1 MIYQVLYL
9 LCVWLP
15 LRAKEELSREGQKA
29 IQTKACA
36 GKHFVRCEL
45 SSRGQKVRSQRHLY
59 ICHIFFQLHR
69 LPCVWTSSHSQIIF
83 SVLLWGTHTA
93 CHIPRTQH
101 AGEKHQVPRRQIQI
115 LGIRLSNASFIQ
127 SPIYISYIKTKFCLI
142 NNHFTFFLYHSFV
155 MPLSSLHKLK

>member
-1 MIYQVLYL
+1 MIHQVLYL

-15 LRAKEELSREGQKA
+15 FRAKEELSGEGQKA
-29 IQTKACA
+29 IQTKQALENFLWRVSFHQG
-36 GKHFVRCEL
+36 GKKSGVNVTSIFA
-45 SSRGQKVRSQRHLY
+45 
-59 ICHIFFQLHR
+59 IFFKLRR
-69 LPCVWTSSHSQIIF
+69 LLCAWTSVKSF
-83 SVLLWGTHTA
+83 SPCLYEAHTA

-101 AGEKHQVPRRQIQI
+101 AGEKHQLPRRQIQI
-115 LGIRLSNASFIQ
+115 LGRRLSNAAFIQ